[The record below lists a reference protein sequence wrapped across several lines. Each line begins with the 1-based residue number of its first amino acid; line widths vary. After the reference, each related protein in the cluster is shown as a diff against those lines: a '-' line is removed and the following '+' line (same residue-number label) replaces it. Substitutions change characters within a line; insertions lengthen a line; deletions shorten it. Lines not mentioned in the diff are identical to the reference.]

1 MNIRNARNAVALIL
15 LSERELRLATFFSW
29 VQSILTL
36 LILLL
41 RTVAAKNSR
50 FDELLRHRF
59 DTFDGRCC

>member
-1 MNIRNARNAVALIL
+1 MNIRNARNVVVLIL
-15 LSERELRLATFFSW
+15 PSERELRLATFFSW
-29 VQSILTL
+29 AQSILTL

-41 RTVAAKNSR
+41 RTAAAKNSR